1 MAMKLFAA
9 IIALV
14 LQGAIVT
21 PAIPAEYPMTQA
33 HCEKAG
39 SEVKKKEAH
48 KCEPSVR
55 VVSLSPAERI
65 LGLIGLGSAVVGLI
79 LVWRDFG

>member
-39 SEVKKKEAH
+39 SEVKKKRRTNASRL
-48 KCEPSVR
+48 CA
-55 VVSLSPAERI
+55 LLA
-65 LGLIGLGSAVVGLI
+65 
-79 LVWRDFG
+79 